1 MRRKIERAFDVRPVL
16 AVAVV
21 SVVVGLV
28 ACGGNYADVTQNQN
42 EREKK
47 LEEKETPLDP
57 RKGVEA
63 DHNSPEL
70 VELTLRKDKG
80 LLSSSSSSP
89 EPMVFKGK
97 GTYNSMGSGGAGG
110 GRYGNR
116 MGGAPFQ
123 ESQGNTEQ
131 YDHIAENDFHVA
143 VNDPLSTFSIDVD
156 TASYSIVRRFLDSN
170 RLPRKGAVRL
180 EELVNYFTYDYP
192 QPEKEDPFS
201 VTTEISRCPWEPRH
215 QLVHIGIQGRKIS
228 NENVPPRNLVFLI
241 DVSGSMNARNKLSLL
256 KPAMTLLVEN
266 LREEDRVAMVVYA
279 GAAGLVLPS
288 TSGEKTITI
297 LSAINRLRA
306 GGSTNG
312 GQGIQLAYQVA
323 EDNFIKGGINRVILA
338 TDGDFNVG
346 IRDQSS
352 LVRLIE
358 KKRESGVFLTALG
371 FGGGNYK
378 DSTMEK
384 LADKGNGNYA
394 YIDSLKE
401 ARKVLV
407 QEAGSTLVTI
417 AKDVKI
423 QVEFNPAHVQGYRLV
438 GYENRILKAQDFN
451 DDKKDAGEIGAGHSV
466 TAIYEV
472 VPQGVEW
479 TPVGIDPLKYQTS
492 SEATEATGSEE
503 MFTLKL
509 RYKEPDGEKSRKLVF
524 PVKNE
529 IASFGS
535 ASETF
540 RFSAAVASFGM
551 LLRDSSYAGSL
562 TLGGVYEIAQTAC
575 GEDREGYRKEFLQ
588 LVEKARELKR
598 LKK

>member
-1 MRRKIERAFDVRPVL
+1 MRRKIEKAFDVRPVL

-28 ACGGNYADVTQNQN
+28 ACGGNPADVTQNQTQHEN
-42 EREKK
+42 ETKS
-47 LEEKETPLDP
+47 EEKETSLDP
-57 RKGVEA
+57 RKGLEA
-63 DHNSPEL
+63 DHNSSEYSDDEGFKKMKGAPL
-70 VELTLRKDKG
+70 AFSSDK
-80 LLSSSSSSP
+80 P
-89 EPMVFKGK
+89 FKGK
-97 GTYNSMGSGGAGG
+97 GTYNSIGSGGAGG
-110 GRYGNR
+110 GRYGGR
-116 MGGAPFQ
+116 MGGRQFQ
-123 ESQGNTEQ
+123 ESPGNTEQ

-156 TASYSIVRRFLDSN
+156 TASYSIVRRFLNTN
-170 RLPRKGAVRL
+170 RLPVKGAVRL

-192 QPEKEDPFS
+192 QPEEEAPFS
-201 VTTEISRCPWEPRH
+201 VTTEISACPWQPRH
-215 QLVHIGIQGRKIS
+215 QLVHIGIQGRKIAD
-228 NENVPPRNLVFLI
+228 ENVPPRNLVFLI
-241 DVSGSMNARNKLSLL
+241 DVSGSMRAANKLSLL

-288 TSGEKTITI
+288 TSGEKTTTI

-346 IRDQSS
+346 IRSKSS

-371 FGGGNYK
+371 FGQGNYK

-384 LADKGNGNYA
+384 LANKGNGNYA

-401 ARKVLV
+401 ARKVLGR
-407 QEAGSTLVTI
+407 EAGSTLITI

-423 QVEFNPAHVQGYRLV
+423 QVEFNPFHVQAYRLI
-438 GYENRILKAQDFN
+438 GYENRLLKAQDFN
-451 DDKKDAGEIGAGHSV
+451 NDKKDAGEIGAGHSV

-472 VPQGVEW
+472 VPPGVEW
-479 TPVGIDPLKYQTS
+479 TPAGIDPLKYQTN
-492 SEATEATGSEE
+492 SEASEVAGGAE
-503 MFTLKL
+503 ILTLKL

-529 IASFGS
+529 VASFGG

-562 TLGGVYEIAQTAC
+562 TLDGVYEIAQTAC